1 MSLLK
6 PASHLRESNKMD
18 KHDRILEAA
27 YQLFLERG
35 FDKVSIQEIATRAGV
50 AKGTFYLYFRDKE
63 ALKKRLV
70 AQKSNE
76 FFQQALRALYQT
88 DITGFEDKII
98 FIIDYVIDI
107 LAQNKDILRL
117 ITKDLS
123 TGVFDPKMTDLFS
136 EEYADVLQLLIAA
149 AEESNVKL
157 KNPHIL
163 LYMIVELASS
173 TCMTCILYNEPLE
186 LAVFKPH
193 LFKAIRQLIEA
204 EKE

>member
-136 EEYADVLQLLIAA
+136 EEYADVLQILIAA

-157 KNPHIL
+157 KTHT
-163 LYMIVELASS
+163 SCF
-173 TCMTCILYNEPLE
+173 T
-186 LAVFKPH
+186 
-193 LFKAIRQLIEA
+193 
-204 EKE
+204 